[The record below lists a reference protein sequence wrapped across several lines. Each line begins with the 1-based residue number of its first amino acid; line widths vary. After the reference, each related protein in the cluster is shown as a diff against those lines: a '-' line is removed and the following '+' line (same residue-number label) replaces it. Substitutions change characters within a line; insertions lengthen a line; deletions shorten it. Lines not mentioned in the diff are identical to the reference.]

1 MFVTGVVRIAVGYW
15 ERVESW
21 MLHRMT
27 WAEICRRDD
36 CRGRWI
42 ALQACQFDEATGQ
55 ANEGELVDYDD
66 DLAELCRRVR
76 SQNLTKCAIQF
87 CSVHRPS

>member
-1 MFVTGVVRIAVGYW
+1 MFVTGFVQRAVGHG

-27 WAEICRRDD
+27 WDEICRRED

-42 ALQACQFDEATGQ
+42 ALQACRFDEATGQ
-55 ANEGELVDYDD
+55 ANEGELVDIDD

-76 SQNLTKCAIQF
+76 SQHLTQCAIQF
-87 CSVHRPS
+87 CGSSRPS

>member
-1 MFVTGVVRIAVGYW
+1 MNVHGVVRSAVGHE

-27 WAEICRRDD
+27 WDEICSRAD

-42 ALQACQFDEATGQ
+42 ALHACRFDESTGQ
-55 ANEGELVDYDD
+55 ANEGELVDVDD

-76 SQNLTKCAIQF
+76 SQHLKHCAIQF
-87 CSVHRPS
+87 CGTSRPS